1 MLPYPVNYVGAGDL
15 NSGPCV
21 HTDSMHLSAKLAAR
35 SLSPSQLPSFH
46 GHLSLHWSFW
56 GFSFYAVFTF
66 RFSRDE
72 TLGCFSVLF
81 PSFKHASGSWSFV

>member
-46 GHLSLHWSFW
+46 GHLSLHWRFW
-56 GFSFYAVFTF
+56 AFPFMQFLLLGFQEMRPFGVFL
-66 RFSRDE
+66 FS
-72 TLGCFSVLF
+72 
-81 PSFKHASGSWSFV
+81 SFKHASGSWSFV